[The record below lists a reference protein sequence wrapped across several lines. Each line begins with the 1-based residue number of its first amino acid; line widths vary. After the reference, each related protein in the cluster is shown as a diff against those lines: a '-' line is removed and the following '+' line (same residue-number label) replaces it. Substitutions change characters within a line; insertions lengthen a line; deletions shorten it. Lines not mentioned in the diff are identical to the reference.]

1 MSFYKS
7 YIFFV
12 LNPSGLCLLYRSSQV
27 WTNPTWSSS
36 ALSWPRKGQ
45 ARPFGSLC
53 PSLIN
58 RDGKDIDHD
67 FDSQDSWWPFR
78 ARSSRLASVA
88 IVHQTS
94 HSATYIVTHDHI
106 WRSRLSID
114 FVTTFKCDSSVT
126 SCLCTHRN
134 FAGTMG
140 TDWADVA
147 TLFSGIWY
155 QPCYHFPRV
164 AMFRTTI
171 LERYPVFPYGR
182 MQPTSISWWLWMCCQ
197 RTEET
202 ETDRR
207 CLNAGVWGSP
217 NECPWNL
224 LSCFSA
230 SVGVSLYI
238 YIRLFVIVT
247 QWWKLAGLLRENQA
261 RWGSSSIYYCVHNVE

>member
-1 MSFYKS
+1 MSEFLQKLY
-7 YIFFV
+7 FFV

-140 TDWADVA
+140 TELQHCFQAY
-147 TLFSGIWY
+147 GISHVTISPELRCSEL
-155 QPCYHFPRV
+155 QSLNDIQFFPTGGCSR
-164 AMFRTTI
+164 
-171 LERYPVFPYGR
+171 LPSHDDYGCAVSELKKR
-182 MQPTSISWWLWMCCQ
+182 KLTG
-197 RTEET
+197 
-202 ETDRR
+202 
-207 CLNAGVWGSP
+207 GV
-217 NECPWNL
+217 
-224 LSCFSA
+224 
-230 SVGVSLYI
+230 
-238 YIRLFVIVT
+238 
-247 QWWKLAGLLRENQA
+247 
-261 RWGSSSIYYCVHNVE
+261 

>member
-1 MSFYKS
+1 MSEFLQKLY
-7 YIFFV
+7 FFV

-36 ALSWPRKGQ
+36 ALSWP
-45 ARPFGSLC
+45 FGSLC
-53 PSLIN
+53 PWLIN

-88 IVHQTS
+88 IVRQTS
-94 HSATYIVTHDHI
+94 HSTTYIVTHDHI

-114 FVTTFKCDSSVT
+114 FVTTFKCDSSAT

-155 QPCYHFPRV
+155 QSCYHFPRI
-164 AMFRTTI
+164 ARFRTTI
-171 LERYPVFPYGR
+171 LKRSPVFFPTGGCSRLPSHDDYGCAVSELKKR
-182 MQPTSISWWLWMCCQ
+182 KLTG
-197 RTEET
+197 
-202 ETDRR
+202 
-207 CLNAGVWGSP
+207 GVKM
-217 NECPWNL
+217 L
-224 LSCFSA
+224 
-230 SVGVSLYI
+230 VSG
-238 YIRLFVIVT
+238 
-247 QWWKLAGLLRENQA
+247 GLLMNALGISYLVFQPQSVLVYIFIFVFLWLLPSGE
-261 RWGSSSIYYCVHNVE
+261 SSRAY